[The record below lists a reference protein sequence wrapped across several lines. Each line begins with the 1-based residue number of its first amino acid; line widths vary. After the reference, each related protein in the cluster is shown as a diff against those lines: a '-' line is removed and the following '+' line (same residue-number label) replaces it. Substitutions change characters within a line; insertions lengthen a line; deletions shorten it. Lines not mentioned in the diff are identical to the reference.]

1 MDVNDL
7 PLLELFT
14 KLCDAGLPL
23 GIEEYQLVLQ
33 AMQAGFGIN
42 DQAAL
47 KRLCEILWVKSS
59 QEKKLFEDY
68 FELVIANDPALPT
81 AEILHTQS
89 EQHKISPIIRYLI
102 LGIVGVTIGL
112 GAGFFSQ
119 KPIEKLIPSQTSEL
133 IQTLIPS
140 QTSKLIQTLIPIQ
153 TPIQDPI
160 LLPTTKPTTNPTA
173 QPTTTRKPNSNPSP
187 NPNHSDWLF
196 WSFLLVTAMI
206 FRWLV
211 RRNNQQRIAE
221 STSPQVTPI
230 TTNSSL
236 AAKLTQTIEDEVQAV
251 KAVLETTSRNEEIVS
266 SRLILTSEYLPVTER
281 QMKQIWRYLRHPVRE
296 GPKIELD
303 MAATIHQIGCQG
315 LLLEPV
321 FIPRRVN
328 KSELL
333 LLIDQDGSM
342 VPFHSL
348 SRRLAETALRG
359 GRLGKSGIYYFHNC
373 PIEYL
378 YHDPHHQQAELI
390 TNIVTHICSNR
401 TAVLIFSD
409 AGAVRGR
416 YSDERYELTQ
426 QFIAQIK
433 QRVRYV
439 AWLNPMPR
447 KRWLGTTAAEIA
459 HFVPMFEFSHQGL
472 QDAIA
477 VLRGRFA
484 NFERQII

>member
-1 MDVNDL
+1 MNDL

-14 KLCDAGLPL
+14 KLREAGLPL
-23 GIEEYQLVLQ
+23 GIDEYQLVLQ

-42 DQAAL
+42 DEAAL
-47 KRLCEILWVKSS
+47 KRLCQTLWIKSAE
-59 QEKKLFEDY
+59 EKQLFEDY
-68 FELVIANDPALPT
+68 FELVIGNEPTLST
-81 AEILHTQS
+81 AETLPTQS
-89 EQHKISPIIRYLI
+89 EQHQISPITRYVI
-102 LGIVGVTIGL
+102 LGIAGVAIGL
-112 GAGFFSQ
+112 SAGFFPQ
-119 KPIEKLIPSQTSEL
+119 KPNQTQEPN
-133 IQTLIPS
+133 QTQI
-140 QTSKLIQTLIPIQ
+140 K
-153 TPIQDPI
+153 DPI
-160 LLPTTKPTTNPTA
+160 PLSTTKPITNPTV
-173 QPTTTRKPNSNPSP
+173 QPTKIPKQNSNPSP

-206 FRWLV
+206 FRWSARL
-211 RRNNQQRIAE
+211 NNQQRIGE

-251 KAVLETTSRNEEIVS
+251 KAVLEATSRNEEILS
-266 SRLILTSEYLPVTER
+266 SRLILNSEYLPVTER
-281 QMKQIWRYLRHPVRE
+281 QMKQIWRYLRQPVRE
-296 GPKIELD
+296 GRKIELD
-303 MAATIHQIGCQG
+303 VAATINQIGSQG

-321 FIPRRVN
+321 FIPCRVN

-373 PIEYL
+373 PIKYL
-378 YHDPHHQQAELI
+378 YHDPYHQQAELVN
-390 TNIVTHICSNR
+390 NIVTHVCSNR

-416 YSDERYELTQ
+416 YSEERYKLTQ
-426 QFIAQIK
+426 QFIAQMK
-433 QRVRYV
+433 QRVRYI
-439 AWLNPMPR
+439 AWLNPMPK

-459 HFVPMFEFSHQGL
+459 DLVPMFEVNRQGL

>member
-14 KLCDAGLPL
+14 KLREAGLPL
-23 GIEEYQLVLQ
+23 GIDEYQLVLQ

-42 DQAAL
+42 DEAAL
-47 KRLCEILWVKSS
+47 KRLCQTLWVKSAE
-59 QEKKLFEDY
+59 EKQLFEDY
-68 FELVIANDPALPT
+68 FELVIGNEPVLSTAKTLP
-81 AEILHTQS
+81 TQS
-89 EQHKISPIIRYLI
+89 EQHQISPITRYVI
-102 LGIVGVTIGL
+102 LGIVGVAIGL

-119 KPIEKLIPSQTSEL
+119 KPIQTPKP
-133 IQTLIPS
+133 IQT
-140 QTSKLIQTLIPIQ
+140 QKPIQ
-153 TPIQDPI
+153 TPIKDPI
-160 LLPTTKPTTNPTA
+160 PSSTTKPITKPTV
-173 QPTTTRKPNSNPSP
+173 QPTKIPKQNSNPSP

-196 WSFLLVTAMI
+196 WSFLLVAAMI
-206 FRWLV
+206 FRCLA
-211 RRNNQQRIAE
+211 RRNNQQRIGE

-236 AAKLTQTIEDEVQAV
+236 TAKLTQTIEDEVQAV
-251 KAVLETTSRNEEIVS
+251 KTLLEATSRKEEILS
-266 SRLILTSEYLPVTER
+266 SHLILTSEYLPVTER
-281 QMKQIWRYLRHPVRE
+281 QMKQIWRYLRQPVRE
-296 GPKIELD
+296 GRKIELD
-303 MAATIHQIGCQG
+303 VAATINQIGSQG

-348 SRRLAETALRG
+348 SRRLAETAFRG

-373 PIEYL
+373 PIKYL
-378 YHDPHHQQAELI
+378 YHDPHHQQAELVS
-390 TNIVTHICSNR
+390 NIVTHACSNR

-416 YSDERYELTQ
+416 YSEERYELTQ
-426 QFIAQIK
+426 QFIAQMK
-433 QRVRYV
+433 QRVRYI

-459 HFVPMFEFSHQGL
+459 DFVPMFEVNRQGL

>member
-47 KRLCEILWVKSS
+47 KRLCQTLWIKSS
-59 QEKKLFEDY
+59 EEKQVFEDH
-68 FELVIANDPALPT
+68 FELVIGNEPGLST
-81 AEILHTQS
+81 AETLPTQS
-89 EQHKISPIIRYLI
+89 EQHQVSPITRYVI
-102 LGIVGVTIGL
+102 LGFIGVAIGL
-112 GAGFFSQ
+112 GAGFFLQ
-119 KPIEKLIPSQTSEL
+119 KPIQTPE
-133 IQTLIPS
+133 
-140 QTSKLIQTLIPIQ
+140 PIQ
-153 TPIQDPI
+153 TPISDPI
-160 LLPTTKPTTNPTA
+160 PSSTTKPTPQAIKTP
-173 QPTTTRKPNSNPSP
+173 KPNSNPSP

-206 FRWLV
+206 FKWLV
-211 RRNNQQRIAE
+211 RRNNQQRIVE
-221 STSPQVTPI
+221 STSHSQVTP
-230 TTNSSL
+230 TANSSL

-251 KAVLETTSRNEEIVS
+251 KAVLEATNRNEETVS
-266 SRLILTSEYLPVTER
+266 TRLVLTSEYLPVTER

-390 TNIVTHICSNR
+390 TNIVNHICSNR

-426 QFIAQIK
+426 QFIAQMK
-433 QRVRYV
+433 QRVRYI

-447 KRWLGTTAAEIA
+447 KRWLRTTAAEIA
-459 HFVPMFEFSHQGL
+459 HLVPMFEFSHQGL